1 MKITLLLSIFLF
13 ITLLISCSDDDN
25 GPTTPAQTSYEQSDL
40 VGTWVGEAKNS
51 SNTIPLNLTVDSE
64 GKVSGSGVSS
74 NWSCES
80 DGKVTGA
87 GSFAFTS
94 GQYLTVAGAGWSL
107 QLSSDKTKMTGNF
120 NVAYSTLHNMAVDI
134 TKQ

>member
-1 MKITLLLSIFLF
+1 MKIKILLSIFLF
-13 ITLLISCSDDDN
+13 ITLLISCSDDDS
-25 GPTTPAQTSYEQSDL
+25 PTTPAPTNYEQSDL
-40 VGTWVGEAKNS
+40 VGTWVGEAQNS
-51 SNTIPLNLTVDSE
+51 SNTISLNLTVDSE

-74 NWSCES
+74 NWSCAS

-107 QLSSDKTKMTGNF
+107 QLNSDKTKLTGNF
-120 NVAYSTLHNMAVDI
+120 NVAYSTLHNMAIDI